1 MSEKDKDEQIKDL
14 QQSNQI
20 LENNLNK
27 IKELHNHEVIQKDIE
42 LTPEEIIIDAMVS
55 RQETKIANAKAKIKV
70 LTKAPEVLGW
80 LEVTLDDTEIQFLW
94 DCIREGEKVRENYKK
109 KISWDYK

>member
-27 IKELHNHEVIQKDIE
+27 IKELHNHEVIQKDIAKFM
-42 LTPEEIIIDAMVS
+42 EEH
-55 RQETKIANAKAKIKV
+55 N
-70 LTKAPEVLGW
+70 G
-80 LEVTLDDTEIQFLW
+80 
-94 DCIREGEKVRENYKK
+94 
-109 KISWDYK
+109 

>member
-55 RQETKIANAKAKIKV
+55 RQETKIANAKAKITQSHNKNSCRSRR
-70 LTKAPEVLGW
+70 TYGW
-80 LEVTLDDTEIQFLW
+80 FI
-94 DCIREGEKVRENYKK
+94 K
-109 KISWDYK
+109 

>member
-55 RQETKIANAKAKIKV
+55 RQETKIANAKAKLKV
-70 LTKAPEVLGW
+70 ITKTPAGVGEHMDGLLNDAEKALQEIADAESVL
-80 LEVTLDDTEIQFLW
+80 DAIQKHDL
-94 DCIREGEKVRENYKK
+94 
-109 KISWDYK
+109 

>member
-55 RQETKIANAKAKIKV
+55 RQETKIANAKAKLKV
-70 LTKAPEVLGW
+70 ITKTPAGVGEHMDGLLNDAEKALQELADAESVL
-80 LEVTLDDTEIQFLW
+80 DSIQKHDL
-94 DCIREGEKVRENYKK
+94 
-109 KISWDYK
+109 